1 MLASFTEIL
10 HNAQK
15 GGYAVG
21 AINVSY
27 RQCGVAAVRAA
38 EELGVPLIL
47 EYAHAHAEFASMQ
60 DVVPQMLALAQQ
72 ASVPVGVHLDHGSSL
87 EECVQAIRLGVT
99 SVMIDA
105 SALPFEENVAVT
117 REVVRVAHAAGVGV
131 EAELGHMT
139 SADGGLEGGA
149 DYEQYTN
156 PEQAAEFV
164 NRTGIDALAI
174 CFGTQ
179 HGVYTAAPVL
189 HLDRVAEIRRKTNV
203 ALVMHGGSGV
213 TPGDYK
219 IAIRNG
225 INKINY
231 YTYMA
236 MAGGEAAAACIDK
249 QRKENGKLF
258 FHDIAL
264 AAQNAMQENAKEA
277 LAIFNNK

>member
-60 DVVPQMLALAQQ
+60 EVVPQMLALAQQ

-149 DYEQYTN
+149 DCEQYTN